1 MFRRSNIDW
10 KTFAGFSGLL
20 FLIIVIGLI
29 GIHQIQILSKIVN
42 RLALSDVPIQNAV
55 LEMKSSNN
63 KYAMGVRS
71 YMYWRGS
78 KYLESAAVGAKLNL
92 VREASRNFDEYR
104 ALYESLVVTPGQKEW
119 ANSLRLSEAQ
129 LRSIGEAIIDLV
141 NRMDS
146 SGYAEKTEL
155 EAGINRQMMAFE
167 NTLYRIDAFLEDPV
181 QKYNLSSI
189 DARLA
194 VAQAGRRNSI
204 IFLSWSLFVGL
215 ILAAQTAFLI
225 QRRSKR
231 EREHREM
238 LWRTVIRVEE
248 EERNNLSLQI
258 HDQMGQ
264 DLSAIKIYLG
274 LIERELVPEAADE
287 RDKIEKAKKIIDEL
301 MGKAHNISELLRPP
315 ELDDLGLSES
325 IAALVEQYKQITEV
339 SYNFSKPPGEV
350 KLLPE
355 FSLVLYRVAQEAL
368 TNITKH
374 SNAKNVD
381 IFFEV
386 QKNSVFLSVSDDGVG
401 FDYAQYLH
409 KPSRRREDK
418 VKLGLSGLKERIE
431 LLGGRLVIETKP
443 GHGAR
448 LEVVLPIA

>member
-92 VREASRNFDEYR
+92 VREASRNFDEYL
-104 ALYESLVVTPGQKEW
+104 ALYESLVVTPDQKEW

-141 NRMDS
+141 SRMDS

-155 EAGINRQMMAFE
+155 EARINRQMMAFE

-204 IFLSWSLFVGL
+204 IFLSWSLFVGS

-274 LIERELVPEAADE
+274 LIERELAPEAADE

-325 IAALVEQYKQITEV
+325 IAALVEQYRQITEV
-339 SYNFSKPPGEV
+339 NYNFSKPQGEV

-386 QKNSVFLSVSDDGVG
+386 RKNSVFLSVSDDGVG

-409 KPSRRREDK
+409 KPNRRREDK

-431 LLGGRLVIETKP
+431 LLGGKLVIDTKP
-443 GHGAR
+443 GQGAR